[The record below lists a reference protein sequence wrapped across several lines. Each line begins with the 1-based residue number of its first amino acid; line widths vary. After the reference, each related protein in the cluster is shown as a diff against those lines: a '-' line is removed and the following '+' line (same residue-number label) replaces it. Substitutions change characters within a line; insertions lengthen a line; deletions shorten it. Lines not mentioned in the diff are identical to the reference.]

1 MNKHFSFELASLLM
15 LAAPGTGNA
24 QDIGAAI
31 SSSPPAELFRAVRDK
46 FMPDRPVVLDSQPEA
61 ESVRPGS
68 LERSPARPDE
78 VLSARSKAVIAKRDA
93 FGAPETPIICT
104 NCAN

>member
-1 MNKHFSFELASLLM
+1 MNKHFSVGLASLLI
-15 LAAPGTGNA
+15 LAAPGTGSA

-31 SSSPPAELFRAVRDK
+31 SSSPPGELFRAVRDK
-46 FMPDRPVVLDSQPEA
+46 LMPDRPVVLESQPEA
-61 ESVRPGS
+61 ESIRPGS
-68 LERSPARPDE
+68 FEGSPARPDE
-78 VLSARSKAVIAKRDA
+78 VLSPRSKAVMAKRDA

>member
-1 MNKHFSFELASLLM
+1 MNKHFSVGLASMLT

-24 QDIGAAI
+24 QDVGAAI
-31 SSSPPAELFRAVRDK
+31 SSSPPGELFRAVRDK
-46 FMPDRPVVLDSQPEA
+46 LMPDRPVVLDSQPEA
-61 ESVRPGS
+61 EPMQPGS
-68 LERSPARPDE
+68 LEGSPARPDE
-78 VLSARSKAVIAKRDA
+78 VLSPRSKAVMAKRDA